1 MSIRRVTSKLNQLS
15 RRGPQPGPA
24 VRLRVSVDSYM
35 LREVDSSCLLED
47 NWRGEIRADDCQ
59 LQLVRVRLVWLSPWS

>member
-15 RRGPQPGPA
+15 HRGLQPSPA
-24 VRLRVSVDSYM
+24 VRLRVSVDSYV
-35 LREVDSSCLLED
+35 LREVDSSCLSED

-59 LQLVRVRLVWLSPWS
+59 LQLVRVRLVWLSPRS